1 MKNYAVMN
9 KGLRALRRV
18 SNSLLSI
25 LVAIP
30 LFIAVYGQTVNAQTV
45 DNGLR
50 DIRVEGA
57 QRIEADTVRSYMG
70 MRAGDPV
77 TASTLDKALKALFGT
92 GLFADVNIRRDGQD
106 VVVRVVE
113 NPIINRIAFEGNKRV
128 SNDILGDEVKLRP
141 RIVFTRARVQTDL
154 QRIMDVYRRS
164 GRFSAT
170 VVPKVIQLPQNRVDL
185 IFEISEGELTEIRKI
200 AFVGNEHFDDGDL
213 REIIQT
219 RESAWYRFLSSDDT
233 YDPDRLTFDREL
245 LRRHY
250 LTNGYADFRVI
261 SGVAELTPDSSAFF
275 VTFTVEEG
283 ERYKFGKIDITTQL
297 KDLDVE
303 KLQKEQSIE
312 EGQWYNADEVEGL
325 IGKLTDAVGVL
336 GYAFVDIRPRV
347 RRDRKNRTIDVTFV
361 IQEGP
366 RVFVELVNISGNVRT
381 LDTVI
386 RREILLL
393 EGDAFNTSKLRRTR
407 SRIRNLGFF
416 ERVQIDNKA
425 GSARDKTVVDVS
437 VKERSTGEISFGA
450 GFSSTSG
457 VLGDASIRERNLLGR
472 GQDLSLS
479 LQVGERQQ
487 QVDLSFTEP
496 YFLGKNLAAG
506 FDVFSTSS
514 DLQTESSFDR
524 DSLGFALRS
533 GYRITEPLSQTW
545 RYTLR
550 EDKITDIASDA
561 SLAIQEQEGAFITSS
576 IGQALLYDKRDSR
589 FDPTKGY
596 FVKLENILAGLGGD
610 SQYLKNEVSGAKYY
624 QVHDKWIVNLGAST
638 GYIVGLGEDIRIIDR
653 FFLGG
658 KNLRG
663 FEDSGVGPRDT
674 ATSDA
679 IGGNWFYRGTL
690 GLTFP
695 LGLPNEFGLR
705 GRLFTDAGSIGEN
718 DSTIATIVDKSSL
731 RMSVG
736 TGILWDSPFGP
747 VSIDLSEAILKEDFD
762 ETELFRFSFGARF

>member
-1 MKNYAVMN
+1 MN

-128 SNDILGDEVKLRP
+128 SNDILGNEVKLRP

-200 AFVGNEHFDDGDL
+200 AFVGNKHFDDGDL

-250 LTNGYADFRVI
+250 LANGYADFRVI

-381 LDTVI
+381 LDKVI

-416 ERVQIDNKA
+416 ERVEIDNKA

-472 GQDLSLS
+472 GQDLNLS
-479 LQVGERQQ
+479 LQVGQRQQ

-506 FDVFSTSS
+506 FDVFSRSS

-561 SLAIQEQEGAFITSS
+561 SLAIQEQEGALITSS

-762 ETELFRFSFGARF
+762 ETELLRFSFGARF

>member
-1 MKNYAVMN
+1 VKNYAVMN
-9 KGLRALRRV
+9 KGLRVFRRV

-200 AFVGNEHFDDGDL
+200 AFVGNKHFDDGDL

-250 LTNGYADFRVI
+250 LANGYADFRVI

-381 LDTVI
+381 LDKVI

-407 SRIRNLGFF
+407 TRIRNLGFF
-416 ERVQIDNKA
+416 ERVEIDNKA

-450 GFSSTSG
+450 GFSSSSG

-472 GQDLSLS
+472 GQDLGLS

-506 FDVFSTSS
+506 FDVFRRSS

-533 GYRITEPLSQTW
+533 GYRISEPLSQNW

-674 ATSDA
+674 VTSDA

-718 DSTIATIVDKSSL
+718 DSTIATVVDKSSL

-762 ETELFRFSFGARF
+762 ETELLRFSFGASF

>member
-1 MKNYAVMN
+1 MN

-200 AFVGNEHFDDGDL
+200 AFVGNKHFDDGDL

-250 LTNGYADFRVI
+250 LANGYADFRVI

-561 SLAIQEQEGAFITSS
+561 SLAIQEQEGGFITSS

-638 GYIVGLGEDIRIIDR
+638 GYIVGLGQDIRIIDR